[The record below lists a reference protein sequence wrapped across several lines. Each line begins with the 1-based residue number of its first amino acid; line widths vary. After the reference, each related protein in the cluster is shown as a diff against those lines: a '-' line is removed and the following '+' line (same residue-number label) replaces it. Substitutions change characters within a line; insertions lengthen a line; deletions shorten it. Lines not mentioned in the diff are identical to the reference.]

1 MSLFVLTVLNNLE
14 NAANDDKRLKFRFL
28 SQFARVPFSYLI
40 RGNLFVFA
48 VFCPSVI
55 TPVIIIVSPHLKSL
69 RGEKDSRAK
78 LCDKLMLEC

>member
-48 VFCPSVI
+48 VFCFAHVMIIALSDDLSDLTPAFSV
-55 TPVIIIVSPHLKSL
+55 
-69 RGEKDSRAK
+69 
-78 LCDKLMLEC
+78 